1 MKPTK
6 LSSRRAIAALE
17 PKGQPYIVWAGDLP
31 GFGLRVQPTG
41 VKTFILRYRPRGAG
55 RGTNQRTLTLGRFP
69 ALTPEQARDLA
80 TAALARVVSG
90 GDPSRER
97 PVPTTVG
104 DVLGPYHRSL
114 EGRASY
120 RIVGSDIRLHLKP
133 ALGKILASEL
143 TAHDVRKMSD
153 RLIKQGKRTRA
164 GACVRLLRAAYRHA
178 GLDPAVFAAV
188 KAAAWRKR
196 KRAASL
202 EELSAV
208 LAACD
213 LLLERGE
220 EWPFSIYL
228 VLLLILTGARP
239 GEWRTAKWTDIK
251 YGQLVRTEH
260 KTAQAT
266 GEPREIELT
275 AHAAEL
281 LERIPRFAGNPY
293 VLPGRK
299 RGQPVVSYARTWQ
312 AICKAAGVTGLQVR
326 DLRRT
331 FASIALGEGAS
342 VDQIGRALGHSQSG
356 TALGYAWLLP
366 EHRRLI
372 AERVGAIVTGL
383 NGAPRPQAQP
393 SAGQATPRAREG
405 DT

>member
-6 LSSRRAIAALE
+6 LSSRRAIVALE
-17 PKGQPYIVWAGDLP
+17 PKDQPYTMWAGDLP

-41 VKTFILRYRPRGAG
+41 VKTFVLRYRPKGAG
-55 RGTNQRTLTLGRFP
+55 RSANQRTLTLGRFP

-80 TAALARVVSG
+80 TTALAKVATG
-90 GDPSRER
+90 GDPARER

-104 DVLGPYHRSL
+104 EVLEAYHKSL
-114 EGRASY
+114 EGRASH
-120 RIVGSDIRLHLKP
+120 RVVGNDIRLHLTP

-143 TAHDVRKMSD
+143 TAHDVRKLSD
-153 RLIKQGKRTRA
+153 RLTKEDKRTRA
-164 GACVRLLRAAYRHA
+164 GACVRLLRAAYRHS
-178 GLDPAVFAAV
+178 GLDPAAFAAV

-202 EELSAV
+202 EELSSV
-208 LAACD
+208 LSACD
-213 LLLERGE
+213 TLLERGE

-239 GEWRTAKWTDIK
+239 GEWRTAKWTDIRN
-251 YGQLVRTEH
+251 GQLVRTEH
-260 KTAQAT
+260 KTAQVT
-266 GEPREIELT
+266 GEAREIELT
-275 AHAAEL
+275 AYAAEL

-299 RGQPVVSYARTWQ
+299 RGQPVVAYARTWR
-312 AICKAAGVTGLQVR
+312 AICKEAGVTALQVR

-342 VDQIGRALGHSQSG
+342 IDQIGRALGHSQSG

-366 EHRRLI
+366 EHRKLI
-372 AERVGAIVTGL
+372 AKRVGAIVTGL
-383 NGAPRPQAQP
+383 NESSHHQ
-393 SAGQATPRAREG
+393 S
-405 DT
+405 